1 MSKNRNINFYVND
14 ETRLNHYKEWATKN
28 GFTTSTGRVNLSALW
43 RYALDKITGYKSK
56 TDK

>member
-28 GFTTSTGRVNLSALW
+28 GFVTGTGRVNLSALW
-43 RYALDKITGYKSK
+43 RYALDKITGYKAK
-56 TDK
+56 EK